1 MTLAPSRSPLVDKS
15 FYPDG
20 VSSAPGARPSAEAGF
35 TLVEALIAAIVL
47 TIGIVSLAQLQAVT
61 TVMHANARSVSISTQ
76 QAQGKIDELV
86 KLNHATAPA
95 VQITPA
101 NPDSLTVD
109 VANYFDTPLVGVT
122 RRWRVQAGPVANTR
136 ILTVRIVNTQLRG
149 RPIDVT
155 TILRQ
160 W

>member
-1 MTLAPSRSPLVDKS
+1 MDRSC
-15 FYPDG
+15 FRRRDG
-20 VSSAPGARPSAEAGF
+20 SAPASRRASSEAGF
-35 TLVEALIAAIVL
+35 TLVEALISCLVL
-47 TIGIVSLAQLQAVT
+47 TIGLVSLAQLQAMT
-61 TVMHANARSVSISTQ
+61 TVMHANARGVTMSTQ
-76 QAQGKIDELV
+76 LAQAKVDELV
-86 KLNHATAPA
+86 KLNHGTAPA

-101 NPDSLTVD
+101 NPDSLTTNV
-109 VANYFDTPLVGVT
+109 NSYFDTPAVGIT

-136 ILTVRIVNTQLRG
+136 LLTVRVINTRIPG